1 MIFARL
7 LVLSSCALA
16 LVACQRQ
23 DTAAVDPDAGAAV
36 DLQVREQ
43 RASYAV
49 GLDMANNFKQ
59 QGLPLQTDAFIA
71 GLGDGLAGEG
81 RLEGDAL
88 AAALDDFRALMN
100 EHLAANAGP
109 EAEANLAT
117 GREFCA
123 RNAKRDEVTVTP
135 SGLQYEVLEMGSGPH
150 PTKDDTVRVHYR
162 GTTIDG
168 EVFDESYGGDPA
180 TFGVGQVIRGWTEGL
195 QLMPVGS
202 KFTFWIP
209 AELAYGASVPPGAS
223 FGPNST
229 LVFEVELLE
238 IVPS

>member
-1 MIFARL
+1 MIFTR
-7 LVLSSCALA
+7 VLALSTCALA
-16 LVACQRQ
+16 LVACQQQ
-23 DTAAVDPDAGAAV
+23 DTAVPDTDTGAAP
-36 DLQVREQ
+36 DLEVREQ

-59 QGLPLQTDAFIA
+59 QGLPLQADAFTA
-71 GLGDGLAGEG
+71 GLRDGLAGEG

-109 EAEANLAT
+109 EADANLVA

-123 RNAKRDEVTVTP
+123 RNAERDEVTVTA
-135 SGLQYEVLEMGSGPH
+135 SGLQYEVLEMGGGPR
-150 PTKDDTVRVHYR
+150 PTADDTVRVHYR

-168 EVFDESYGGDPA
+168 DVFDESYGGDPA
-180 TFGVGQVIRGWTEGL
+180 TFGVSQVIRGWTEGL

-209 AELAYGASVPPGAS
+209 AELAYGSSAPPGAS
-223 FGPNST
+223 FGPTST
-229 LVFEVELLE
+229 LLFDVDLLE
-238 IVPS
+238 ISPG